1 MLICVVYLHYHFHGD
16 FQAHFSVDFN
26 GVDKFFR
33 TKDLYLLY
41 TLYISA
47 TTFIQLRTHYA
58 VACQL

>member
-16 FQAHFSVDFN
+16 FQAHFTVDFN
-26 GVDKFFR
+26 GVDKFLGR
-33 TKDLYLLY
+33 RLYILLY

-47 TTFIQLRTHYA
+47 TTFIQLRTHYV